1 MRWCG
6 VSSPPALGPFPW
18 TKTKRT
24 KGGDGKEH
32 KQAKEEEVPLSQVH
46 MRLLARAVDSPRSL
60 PPLDNSA
67 MDGFAVRSADTTGPP
82 VELVVVGTLPAG
94 VPPEVRVG
102 PGEAVRIMT
111 GGPVPEGADAVLVAE
126 HAEEE
131 EEKIRVLQP
140 VPPGKHIG
148 MVDANSRVW
157 ASDHR
162 GVVTEIGSA

>member
-1 MRWCG
+1 MRG
-6 VSSPPALGPFPW
+6 FLR
-18 TKTKRT
+18 RT
-24 KGGDGKEH
+24 PVAE
-32 KQAKEEEVPLSQVH
+32 L
-46 MRLLARAVDSPRSL
+46 RLLIRKHCGMLNKEYVFLAQLGGRVLAEGITSPENVPGFKR
-60 PPLDNSA
+60 SA
-67 MDGFAVRSADTTGPP
+67 MDGYALRAEETFGATSYAPLEFRLLGEITPGSFFKGK
-82 VELVVVGTLPAG
+82 VGT
-94 VPPEVRVG
+94 
-102 PGEAVRIMT
+102 GEAVRIMT